1 MTRPPLR
8 RFFRH
13 GLFPQLVAFEC
24 SVRHASVTR
33 AAEELS
39 LAQPTVS
46 GMLRKLAESIRE
58 PILAMHQGRMRPTA
72 AGEDLVVLWHEIFA
86 AVERY
91 DDTRRYA
98 DLADRIFSSSDPN
111 ARLSTLRDGSSVS
124 TRCTTTTSSAG
135 ITTT

>member
-46 GMLRKLAESIRE
+46 GMLRKLAEAVGQ
-58 PILAMHQGRMRPTA
+58 PILQFESGRMRPTP
-72 AGEDLVVLWHEIFA
+72 AGEELVALCHEIFA
-86 AVERY
+86 AFERF
-91 DDTRRYA
+91 DEAYA
-98 DLADRIFSSSDPN
+98 ERAESIFSSSDPN
-111 ARLSTLRDGSSVS
+111 ARLSTLRAGS
-124 TRCTTTTSSAG
+124 
-135 ITTT
+135 

>member
-46 GMLRKLAESIRE
+46 GMLRKLAESIGE

-72 AGEDLVVLWHEIFA
+72 AGEDLLVLCHEIFA

-91 DDTRRYA
+91 DDTRRYIDA
-98 DLADRIFSSSDPN
+98 VKTLSAADREKIYSGNVGRVYPRFKRRKT
-111 ARLSTLRDGSSVS
+111 A
-124 TRCTTTTSSAG
+124 
-135 ITTT
+135 

>member
-46 GMLRKLAESIRE
+46 GMLRKLAEAIGE
-58 PILAMHQGRMRPTA
+58 PILCQQEGRMRPTP
-72 AGEDLVVLWHEIFA
+72 AGEDLLVLCHEIFG

-98 DLADRIFSSSDPN
+98 DPADKIFSYCAPSS
-111 ARLSTLRDGSSVS
+111 SMSSIA
-124 TRCTTTTSSAG
+124 TSPRRTFFRPS
-135 ITTT
+135 